1 MFCSLI
7 KRWKGISIKNE
18 VNPVKTSLFLLTAL
32 FISGCAVKHDTLQA
46 YVGEDIQKVVA
57 DIGYPKVAYDMEEGR
72 RDFQWIMESS
82 TVHSYEISIGA
93 LTEPEKQFDPDIK
106 LESIT
111 PMFDSKAMTSECLL
125 TMMTRWDKDTKSWVV
140 IDYQQPTSGC

>member
-1 MFCSLI
+1 MFYSLI

-32 FISGCAVKHDTLQA
+32 FFSSCAAKHDTLLA

-72 RDFQWIMESS
+72 RDFQWIMKSS
-82 TVHSYEISIGA
+82 TVHSYDISIDA
-93 LTEPEKQFDPDIK
+93 LTDPAKQFDPDIK
-106 LESIT
+106 LGSIT

-125 TMMTRWDKDTKSWVV
+125 TMMTRWNDDTKSWVV